1 MAFDRSNI
9 FWTADDRLSATVNGS
24 TRWLATV
31 LFDAGPGEALVHMAD
46 GREVRV
52 PTSAARTTAQ
62 KLALEILDAE
72 EQQQAG
78 PKRSTRPRK
87 ADVLKAFKA
96 AKHATNEA
104 A

>member
-72 EQQQAG
+72 EQQQA
-78 PKRSTRPRK
+78 
-87 ADVLKAFKA
+87 DVLKAFKA

>member
-72 EQQQAG
+72 E
-78 PKRSTRPRK
+78 PPIRTRKKPRK